1 MYNHCLVLQS
11 LSQCRCSSKYNS
23 AALDNIIDELQFL
36 GGRVKSLTDLVNS
49 LRDEVHIISL
59 LRKAN
64 VITMNTLMI
73 LVNHYQII
81 SVNRG
86 APMYINLHMHQL

>member
-1 MYNHCLVLQS
+1 M
-11 LSQCRCSSKYNS
+11 
-23 AALDNIIDELQFL
+23 IDELQFL
-36 GGRVKSLTDLVNS
+36 GGRVKSLTDLVKS

-64 VITMNTLMI
+64 VITRNSLMI

-81 SVNRG
+81 NVNRS
-86 APMYINLHMHQL
+86 APMYTNLHMHQL